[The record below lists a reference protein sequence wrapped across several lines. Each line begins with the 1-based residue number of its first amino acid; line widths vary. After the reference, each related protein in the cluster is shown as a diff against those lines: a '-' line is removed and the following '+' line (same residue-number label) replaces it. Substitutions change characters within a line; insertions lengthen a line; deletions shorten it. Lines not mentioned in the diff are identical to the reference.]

1 MKPPQGIEEI
11 SSGEWVVAGDTHLGL
26 WAKQRGT
33 IVTDPNL
40 FRWLKPYLRGVEVV
54 FDLGANI
61 GDHSRQYLDWGM
73 RVVAFEPNP
82 LTYECLAKNCPEA
95 LCMKVAASDTAG
107 VATFASLDNVG
118 ASRIAAGGE
127 IQVITIALDDI
138 NGLPEPGFIKV
149 DVEGHEVFAIM
160 GMAGTITR
168 NKPTIFCEMNPG
180 ALAANGHSVE
190 GLRDLI
196 ESLGYEATA
205 LYPPQATWNDE
216 QFDCLFSPISLL

>member
-33 IVTDPNL
+33 IVTDPSL
-40 FRWLKPYLRGVEVV
+40 FRWLKPYLKGVEVV

-127 IQVITIALDDI
+127 IQVVTIALDDI
-138 NGLPEPGFIKV
+138 HGLPEPDYLKIDIEGF
-149 DVEGHEVFAIM
+149 EVFALR
-160 GMAGTITR
+160 GMLKTLQRCRPIVLIEI
-168 NKPTIFCEMNPG
+168 NEG
-180 ALAANGHSVE
+180 ALAANGHNANDIFRIFS
-190 GLRDLI
+190 D
-196 ESLGYEATA
+196 LGYKGVRN
-205 LYPPQATWNDE
+205 YPDHAQPEWPQYDVMFT
-216 QFDCLFSPISLL
+216 P